1 MGSDAARDLTLQAA
15 DGVAV
20 RAVLWPGSGGPVV
33 VVAPATSVRARYYA
47 RFAQHLQ
54 HHGCTV
60 LTFDYR
66 GIGASRPPSLRRFDA
81 SWFEWGAQDLE
92 AVLRHG
98 ADAFPERD
106 LMAVGHSIGGVL
118 IGLAPSA
125 AALRRVFTVGA
136 QYAHWRDYAAGQR
149 LRMLAQWH
157 VLMPAVTALWG
168 YFPGQALGIM
178 EDTPRGVVWDWARS
192 HARLERTARRNLG
205 ADALQQRYDGVR
217 AQLLALSIADDPFG
231 TVPAIERALAY
242 FRQAQVRHLRL
253 DHSAQ
258 GGEPIGHFAYFHSR
272 YEQALWPLGAQ
283 WLLHGTIATIP
294 GLAEI
299 PRQTR
304 VHAGNPQSP

>member
-1 MGSDAARDLTLQAA
+1 VGCDAARDLTLQAA

-20 RAVLWPGSGGPVV
+20 RAMVWPGGRGPVV
-33 VVAPATSVRARYYA
+33 VVAPATSVRARYYV
-47 RFAQHLQ
+47 RFAQYLQ
-54 HHGCTV
+54 GQGCTV
-60 LTFDYR
+60 ITFDYR

-98 ADAFPERD
+98 AEAFPERD

-125 AALRRVFTVGA
+125 TALQRVFTVGA
-136 QYAHWRDYAAGQR
+136 QYAHWRDYAAGHR
-149 LRMLAQWH
+149 LRMLVRWH

-168 YFPGQALGIM
+168 YFPGRALGIM
-178 EDTPRGVVWDWARS
+178 EDTPRGVVRDWARS
-192 HARLERTARRNLG
+192 HARLERASCRHLG

-253 DHSAQ
+253 DPAAQ
-258 GGEPIGHFAYFHSR
+258 GGDAIGHFAYFHSR

-283 WLLHGTIATIP
+283 WLLHGTLATIP
-294 GLAEI
+294 GLVEI
-299 PRQTR
+299 PR
-304 VHAGNPQSP
+304 HARDRADEPQSP